1 MEHYVTLFDS
11 LFLPQGLALHS
22 SLERHAG
29 AYTLWVLCMDEE
41 AKTTLD
47 KLNKPN
53 VRTIALADVETP
65 ELLVVKSERTK
76 GEYCW
81 TLTPFTPKIV
91 FDRDESVQ
99 RVTYLDA
106 DVFFLKDV
114 KPIFKEFQASGKAV
128 LLTDH
133 GYSAEQDQ
141 SALSGRFCVQ
151 FMTFE
156 RGASEVVRLWWQERC
171 LEWCFNRFEDGKF
184 GDQKYLDDWQERFPD
199 LVHVLEHQ
207 EWMLAPWNATRF
219 PYSSAKIYHFQ
230 SLRIVDNNNVQ
241 LCIGSLIPQPLIDN
255 VYSIYLISLRDAINE
270 LIRCG
275 FIVKSQISKISI
287 GFKILTFLYKV
298 IYQRFENKL
307 LNFSQTYVSSLSNR
321 S

>member
-41 AKTTLD
+41 AKTILD

-53 VRTIALADVETP
+53 IRTIAIADVETP
-65 ELLVVKSERTK
+65 ELLSVKNGRTT

-91 FDRDESVQ
+91 FERDESVQ
-99 RVTYLDA
+99 RLTYLDA

-114 KPIFKEFQASGKAV
+114 TPIFTEFQASGKAV
-128 LLTDH
+128 LLTEH
-133 GYSAEQDQ
+133 GYSPERDQ
-141 SALSGRFCVQ
+141 TAISGRFCVQ
-151 FMTFE
+151 FMTFG

-171 LEWCFNRFEDGKF
+171 LEWCFNRVEDGKF

-199 LVHVLEHQ
+199 LVHVLEQQ
-207 EWMLAPWNATRF
+207 EWTLAPWNATKF
-219 PYSSAKIYHFQ
+219 AYSSAKIYHFQ
-230 SLRIVDNNNVQ
+230 SLRIGYNKEII
-241 LCIGSLIPQPLIDN
+241 LCMGYSIPQPLMDN
-255 VYSIYLISLRDAINE
+255 VYSLYLICLQNSIDE
-270 LIRCG
+270 LIRSG
-275 FIVKSQISKISI
+275 WVLRPQTKKISMKSR
-287 GFKILTFLYKV
+287 FYLLLYKT
-298 IYQRFENKL
+298 IRKRFEGKL
-307 LNFSQTYVSSLSNR
+307 NEVSQTYISSLENR
-321 S
+321 